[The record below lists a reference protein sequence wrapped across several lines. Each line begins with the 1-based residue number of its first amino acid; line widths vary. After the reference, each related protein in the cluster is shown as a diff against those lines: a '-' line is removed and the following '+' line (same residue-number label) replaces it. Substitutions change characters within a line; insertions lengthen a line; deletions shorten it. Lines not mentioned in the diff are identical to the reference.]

1 MKTKLVLFLF
11 LILLN
16 ACGQEAE
23 EDTTENDELQ
33 FFDVVYEGL
42 TWRPIGNETWI
53 QSSGDR
59 LMKFE
64 TKTQIGDEEV
74 LPENLEGT
82 FAFNLGGYKKLSSDS
97 ACTGAFQGTFILALF
112 ESNTVGEVAEEDSGE
127 CASSWGVYCPYDPN
141 PETTIDP
148 EDLVENIRTYEFKL
162 KITQQQF
169 APSNCESP
177 FIEHDLKVV
186 RFPNGTL
193 IVDDTSKGLQYF
205 FRPRLRTER

>member
-1 MKTKLVLFLF
+1 MKIFVLLIS
-11 LILLN
+11 LILIN
-16 ACGQEAE
+16 SCGQQAE

-42 TWRPIGNETWI
+42 TWRPIGNQTWI
-53 QSSGDR
+53 QSTGER
-59 LMKFE
+59 LLKFE
-64 TKTQIGDEEV
+64 TRTKIGDEEV

-82 FAFNLGGYKKLSSDS
+82 FAFNLGSYKKISSDS
-97 ACTGAFQGTFILALF
+97 ACSGAFQGTFILELF
-112 ESNTVGEVAEEDSGE
+112 ESNTIGEVVDDNDDE
-127 CASSWGVYCPYDPN
+127 CSSSWGVYCPYDPN
-141 PETTIDP
+141 PNTTVDP
-148 EDLVENIRTYEFKL
+148 EDQVENIRTYQFKL

-193 IVDDTSKGLQYF
+193 IVDDPSKGIQYF
-205 FRPRLRTER
+205 FRPKLRVERD